1 MASYDRTLSY
11 RNKATQMSDF
21 QDRTI
26 QELYTIKRRG
36 AQWHA
41 MRAAGEVGIFGALD
55 SGQQTTKQLAETLSL
70 NEEAVG
76 RLMKVLVQTEMVEQ
90 YGDEFALTTLGNLI
104 PVVMRDFAAASWE
117 RLADHLKTGESIDD
131 STWAIELD
139 SREWTMTPAAINTM
153 KCLDIGNTRKEMRVL
168 DVGCGS
174 GVFGVALAHRDP
186 STRLTF
192 LDTANQLKR
201 AKETMESVG
210 IESTVT
216 WVECDP
222 ATELQMF
229 EASEPFDLIFVA
241 NRVHRMN
248 VIAQEAMYMKLH
260 SLLKPEGELAI
271 IDVFAGQENGVKDAA
286 IFGLESGLRI
296 GGKDCDAPRMEYS
309 LKASGFRQVQFAW
322 LPCEPHLYGLMLAT
336 R

>member
-1 MASYDRTLSY
+1 
-11 RNKATQMSDF
+11 MSDF

-26 QELYTIKRRG
+26 QELYKLKRRG

-41 MRAAGEVGIFGALD
+41 MRAAGEVGIFGQLD
-55 SGQQTTKQLAETLSL
+55 SGQKTAKQLADALSL

-90 YGDEFALTTLGNLI
+90 YGDEYALTTLGNLI
-104 PVVMRDFAAASWE
+104 PVAMRDFAAESWE
-117 RLADHLKTGESIDD
+117 RLANHLRTGESIDD
-131 STWAIELD
+131 PKWNVEVDA
-139 SREWTMTPAAINTM
+139 REWTMTPAAINAM
-153 KCLDIGNTRKEMRVL
+153 KCLDIGNTRKGLRIL

-186 STRLTF
+186 TTRLTF

-210 IESTVT
+210 IEAEVL
-216 WVECDP
+216 WAECDP
-222 ATELQMF
+222 ATELEMF
-229 EASEPFDLIFVA
+229 EANDPFDLIFVA
-241 NRVHRMN
+241 NRVHKMS
-248 VIAQEAMYMKLH
+248 VIEQEAMYIKLH
-260 SLLKPEGELAI
+260 SLLKPEGELVL
-271 IDVFAGQENGVKDAA
+271 IDVFAGQENGEEDVA
-286 IFGLESGLRI
+286 IFGLESGLRT
-296 GGKDCDAPRMEYS
+296 GGKECDAPRIEYS

>member
-1 MASYDRTLSY
+1 
-11 RNKATQMSDF
+11 MSDF

-26 QELYTIKRRG
+26 QELYKLKRRG

-41 MRAAGEVGIFGALD
+41 LRAAGEVGILGELD
-55 SGQQTTKQLAETLSL
+55 SGQKTVKHLAEKLSL

-76 RLMKVLVQTEMVEQ
+76 RLMKVLLQTEMVEQ
-90 YGDEFALTTLGNLI
+90 YGEDYALTTLGNLI
-104 PVVMRDFAAASWE
+104 PLAMRDFAAASWQQ
-117 RLADHLKTGESIDD
+117 LAQHLKTGESIDD
-131 STWAIELD
+131 PTWGSELD
-139 SREWTMTPAAINTM
+139 AREWTMTPAAINAM
-153 KCLDIGNTRKEMRVL
+153 KCLDIGKTRAGLRIL

-186 STRLTF
+186 TTRLTF

-210 IESTVT
+210 IESKVM
-216 WVECDP
+216 WAECDP

-241 NRVHRMN
+241 NRVHRMT
-248 VIAQEAMYMKLH
+248 VIEQEAMYMKLH
-260 SLLKPEGELAI
+260 SLLKPEGELAL
-271 IDVFAGQENGVKDAA
+271 IDVFAGQENGHDDAA
-286 IFGLESGLRI
+286 IFGLEAGLRT
-296 GGKDCDAPRMEYS
+296 GGKDCDAPRIEYS

>member
-1 MASYDRTLSY
+1 
-11 RNKATQMSDF
+11 MSDF

-26 QELYTIKRRG
+26 QELYKLKRRG
-36 AQWHA
+36 AQWNA
-41 MRAAGEVGIFGALD
+41 IRVAGEVGIFGELD
-55 SGQQTTKQLAETLSL
+55 SGQKTVKHLTDTLSL

-90 YGDEFALTTLGNLI
+90 YGEEFALTTLGNLI
-104 PVVMRDFAAASWE
+104 PVAMRDFAAPSWE

-131 STWAIELD
+131 PNWAAEYNA
-139 SREWTMTPAAINTM
+139 REWTMTPAAINAM
-153 KCLDIGNTRKEMRVL
+153 KCLDIGKTRKGLRIL

-186 STRLTF
+186 TTRLTF
-192 LDTANQLKR
+192 LDTAGQLKR

-210 IESTVT
+210 VEAEVL
-216 WVECDP
+216 WAECDP
-222 ATELQMF
+222 TTELRMF
-229 EASEPFDLIFVA
+229 EATEPFDLIFVA

-248 VIAQEAMYMKLH
+248 VMEQEAMYMKLH
-260 SLLKPEGELAI
+260 SLLKPEGELAL
-271 IDVFAGQENGVKDAA
+271 IDVFAGQENGQDDVA
-286 IFGLESGLRI
+286 IFGLEAGLRT
-296 GGKDCDAPRMEYS
+296 GGQDCDAPRIEYS